1 MIISYPLLEFQT
13 CTCNEL
19 TLSITHYFLF
29 LMRSLLIALIACK
42 RALMLLPL
50 VAVATSTIAC
60 PNGQTYLKIVKKTLS
75 WASEESFMIIS
86 GSQTLY
92 TSPSLVNNDERTLET
107 CLTAAA
113 NNQYTL
119 KMKDTFGD
127 SWTNGGWIKLYSINE
142 NIVFKGFMD
151 QSREQ
156 DVPFSLYSPIDKN
169 AVWKFSNNYA
179 GDWRNYNFAD
189 SGWTEIT
196 LGVTPTS
203 STGTQYFRKQFA
215 GIPGMAA
222 VEMQFQYRY
231 GIIAYINGAEVYRDN
246 MPSGEASQGTSASGS
261 YQVVDYHG
269 TIRSAAGAENAQS
282 VLAVEIHFLTASL
295 QTTVDFNAFI
305 SYLAGVSA
313 EEPCFVV
320 PTERTATSTDVS
332 YPDNAFSW
340 TRLSYASVYSSSL
353 PATMFLEMTGTT
365 LPAVNG
371 LRIWPYTNYNYAP
384 SNFEMY
390 GGASAASPT
399 WNLIFNPVEVNYESS
414 KWKYFKNIQTATT
427 YPALKFVIN
436 SSVAGSVYMY
446 EMQPLVCNIGT
457 LPSITY
463 PSQTYQMYAKYNSI
477 NAVPTVYGMTNCQS
491 STPLPNG
498 ITLNP
503 NTCAITG
510 AATAASPLTTYTIT
524 ASVGTATISG
534 TITMSFLDCSGY
546 MIRIL
551 RTYRSLPGNEGF
563 RINNSE
569 NDAVLLDVSPGHT
582 NPANAN
588 KVDYFCVTVDRF
600 DVTLYSTSTIWQPN
614 SYIYVY
620 GVISETEEELLL
632 KARYDNN
639 IGNDAAYYLRRPA
652 VKGYEQWYYKM
663 GEVPQD
669 WTNSNTDGWQS
680 STRGSFPESTNA
692 VQLYKKTF
700 TVSSLDQIS
709 GAILSIRYQYGC
721 LVYLNGHEVFR
732 NKVDADMVLSASS
745 TAVGSYN
752 DLRYRV
758 ITVPGKKVPMQEGET
773 EVSYFQQGTNTIAIA
788 IVAISA
794 TSQKTSYFDA
804 IVRLMTNHPESHIF
818 EFTATGMGISGT
830 ASNPF
835 NMYYGSTVS
844 SETNCPDNELIVTL
858 NNDRREWIS
867 SVMIQNYYYD
877 NLRGVKQFKLY
888 GRNGD
893 DEWTLLKEV
902 TGLTYSTKAQ
912 KRRIYFNN
920 NKAYNQFKFEN
931 FSTGNPDSCQW
942 QVQQLNL
949 YADNVLATL
958 PALTYATTSVF
969 KNIEMSELIPTNNEG
984 YSNFRVAPSLPA
996 GLVIDPNNGWISGTA
1011 SVEAPSTAYTV
1022 TVDKI
1027 TGGTATATLNLEV
1040 GICANT
1046 RSLMTVRFRADSYSN
1061 ENSWKLYAGRGT
1073 SGTLLESLS
1082 SFPVKS
1088 APYYIDF
1095 CKDNGIY
1102 TFQGFDSFGD
1112 GWQINTGYTLTVD
1125 LGSMEL
1131 DIQELRSG
1139 SPKPLSVSTVFS
1151 TFFPFQIEYSE
1162 WKVYQNEEGAPTGW
1176 NTVGFDDSQ
1185 WRTVKAAAIPTTEAV
1200 TTYIRKTFQMPNV
1213 DDYQVLNV
1221 RVKYAGGVAAYLNG
1235 NLVAVLNMDESFD
1248 HLTESLV
1255 EHDPNA
1261 FSKFHIILGT
1271 AGIQQGENVISFEI
1285 HRKIGG
1291 SSSDPVVFDA
1301 TGVFGVE
1308 DCSTVVD
1315 SYSEVTSS
1323 ALSTGTVG
1331 EMMDLDPYTHG
1342 RLPNT
1347 VGTFVEWTVENVL
1360 GSKWNSF
1367 NILQSATISSWGF
1380 DIYGYYDTDPN
1391 TDRVTVLAARQQAVN
1406 DRTKPQI
1413 ATPVGLAGFRKF
1425 RWEIVT
1431 SASATPDIGS
1441 IHGAYCKATG
1451 AICPA
1456 VDKYPSVGEGQI
1468 SVSTCD
1474 EGYNGYTYRECSNG
1488 QLGEVKM
1495 NECKHKLPALIRYS
1509 KSRYTF
1515 VIGTEVTTGAP
1526 TYRNIIEKWYVDEG
1540 VQLPEGLS
1548 LDATTGAISGKP
1560 TTAQELT
1567 SFTVYAENPTGA
1579 VSVVITMT
1587 IRKGEC
1593 KAEGV
1598 FPKTEV
1604 GTVAKYECSMQ
1615 GSYVGTQTR
1624 ACVLGESDGVWQKAS
1639 GFCMSVASIVIL
1651 IFFVIIVIVVVVFI
1665 LMRMG
1670 GKAKAVGGVKGK
1682 KSSKTS
1688 SRKASEKK
1696 GSIKTVKV

>member
-1 MIISYPLLEFQT
+1 MKII
-13 CTCNEL
+13 
-19 TLSITHYFLF
+19 
-29 LMRSLLIALIACK
+29 
-42 RALMLLPL
+42 
-50 VAVATSTIAC
+50 
-60 PNGQTYLKIVKKTLS
+60 KKTLS
-75 WASEESFMIIS
+75 WASEESFQILS

-92 TSPSLVNNDERTLET
+92 TSPSLVNSEERTLET

-119 KMKDTFGD
+119 KMKDSFGD
-127 SWTNGGWIKLYSINE
+127 SWSSGAWIELYSIND
-142 NIVFKGFMD
+142 NIIFKGFMD
-151 QSREQ
+151 QVREQ

-169 AVWKFSNNYA
+169 ALWKFSNQYS
-179 GDWRNYNFAD
+179 GSWREYSFPD
-189 SGWTEIT
+189 SGWTDVT
-196 LGVTPTS
+196 LGVTPTA
-203 STGTQYFRKQFA
+203 STGTEYFRKQYA

-222 VEMQFQYRY
+222 IEMQFQYRF
-231 GIIAYINGAEVYRDN
+231 GIVAYINGVEVYRDN
-246 MPSGEASQGTSASGS
+246 MPTGEPSQATLASGS
-261 YQVVDYHG
+261 YQVTDYHG

-282 VLAVEIHFLTASL
+282 VLAVEIHYLTAGM
-295 QTTVDFNAFI
+295 QTNVDFNAFL

-313 EEPCFVV
+313 DEACYVV
-320 PTERTATSTDVS
+320 PTERTATGTGVS
-332 YPDNAFSW
+332 NPNNAFSW
-340 TRLSYASVYSSSL
+340 TRLSYASVTSSSL
-353 PATMFLEMTGTT
+353 PATMIMEMTGNT
-365 LPAVNG
+365 LPAVNAI
-371 LRIWPYTNYNYAP
+371 RIWPYTNPTYHP
-384 SNFEMY
+384 SNFEVY
-390 GGASAASPT
+390 GGASASAPT
-399 WNLIFNPVEVNYESS
+399 WNLFFNPVGVTYESS
-414 KWKYFKNIQTATT
+414 TWKVFKNIQTSTM

-436 SSVAGSVYMY
+436 SSNAGSVYMY
-446 EMQPLVCNIGT
+446 EIQPLVCNIGT

-463 PSQTYQMYAKYNSI
+463 PSQTYQVYAKYNSI
-477 NAVPTVYGMTNCQS
+477 TAVPTVYGMSNCQS
-491 STPLPNG
+491 STPLPSG
-498 ITLNP
+498 LTLNP

-510 AATAASPLTTYTIT
+510 TATAASPLTTYTIT

-534 TITMSFLDCSGY
+534 TITLSFLDCSGY
-546 MIRIL
+546 MLRIL
-551 RTYRSLPGNEGF
+551 RTYKYSPSYEGF

-569 NDAVLLDVSPGHT
+569 NDAVLFDVSTGHS
-582 NPANAN
+582 NPANVD

-600 DVTLYSTSTIWQPN
+600 DVTLYSTSTYWQSN

-620 GVISETEEELLL
+620 GVISESEEELLL
-632 KARYDNN
+632 RARYDNY
-639 IGNDAAYYLRRPA
+639 IGNDAIYYLRHPA
-652 VKGYEQWYYKM
+652 IKGYEQWYYKM
-663 GEVPQD
+663 GNVPQD
-669 WTNSNTDGWQS
+669 WTNSNTDGWSS

-700 TVSSLDQIS
+700 TISSLDQVM
-709 GAILSIRYQYGC
+709 GAVISIRYQYGC

-732 NKVDADMVLSASS
+732 NKVDADMVLSDSS

-773 EVSYFQQGTNTIAIA
+773 EVSYLQQGTNTIAIA

-794 TSQKTSYFDA
+794 TSQRTSYFDSV
-804 IVRLMTNHPESHIF
+804 VRLMPSTSESHVF
-818 EFTATGMGISGT
+818 EFSATGSGFSG
-830 ASNPF
+830 AAANPF
-835 NMYYGSTVS
+835 NMYYASTIYAS
-844 SETNCPDNELIVTL
+844 NDCPANELILTL
-858 NNDRREWIS
+858 NNDRREWVS
-867 SVMIQNYYYD
+867 SVMIQNYYY
-877 NLRGVKQFKLY
+877 NNVKGVKQFKLY
-888 GRNGD
+888 GRNNNE
-893 DEWTLLKEV
+893 EWTLLKEV

-912 KRRIYFNN
+912 KRRIYFKN

-931 FSTGNPDSCQW
+931 FSTGDEASCVW

-958 PALTYATTSVF
+958 PAMTYATTSVF
-969 KNIEMSELIPTNNEG
+969 KNIEMSELIPANNDG
-984 YSNFRVAPSLPA
+984 YGNYRISPSLPA
-996 GLVIDPNNGWISGTA
+996 GLVIDANNGWISGTA
-1011 SVEAPSTAYTV
+1011 SVEAPSTTYTV
-1022 TVDKI
+1022 TADKI
-1027 TGGTATATLNLEV
+1027 SGGTATATVTLDV

-1046 RSLMTVRFRADSYSN
+1046 RSLMTVRFRADAYSN

-1073 SGTLLESLS
+1073 SGTVLESLS
-1082 SFPVKS
+1082 PFPVQN

-1102 TFQGFDSFGD
+1102 TFQGFDSYGD
-1112 GWQINTGYTLTVD
+1112 GWQTNTGYTLTVD
-1125 LGSMEL
+1125 LGEMEL
-1131 DIQELRSG
+1131 DIQEMRSG
-1139 SPKPLSVSTVFS
+1139 SPKPVSVSTVFS

-1162 WKVYQNEEGAPTGW
+1162 WKVYQNVDGAPTGW
-1176 NTVGFDDSQ
+1176 NTVSFDDSQ
-1185 WRTVKAAAIPTTEAV
+1185 WQSMKAANIPVTEAV
-1200 TTYIRKTFQMPNV
+1200 TTYIRKSFQIPNV

-1221 RVKYAGGVAAYLNG
+1221 RVKYAGGVAVYFNG
-1235 NLVAVLNMDESFD
+1235 NKVAVLNMDESFD
-1248 HLTESLV
+1248 HLTESLT
-1255 EHDPNA
+1255 EHDPNT

-1271 AGIQQGENVISFEI
+1271 AGIQQGENVIAFEI
-1285 HRKIGG
+1285 HRKMGG

-1315 SYSEVTSS
+1315 SYSTLTSS
-1323 ALSTGTVG
+1323 TLSTGTVE

-1342 RLPNT
+1342 RLANT
-1347 VGTFVEWTVENVL
+1347 IGTFVEWTVENVL

-1367 NILQSATISSWGF
+1367 NMLQSSTASNWGF

-1391 TDRVTVLAARQQAVN
+1391 TDRVTVLAARQQTVN
-1406 DRTKPQI
+1406 DRQKPQI

-1431 SASATPDIGS
+1431 SVSVTPDIGS

-1451 AICPA
+1451 SICPA
-1456 VDKYPSVGEGQI
+1456 IDKYPSVGEGQI

-1474 EGYNGYTYRECSNG
+1474 EGFNGYTYRECSNG

-1515 VIGTEVTTGAP
+1515 VVGTEVTTGIP
-1526 TYRNIIEKWYVDEG
+1526 TYRNIIERWYIDEG
-1540 VQLPEGLS
+1540 VQLPAGLS

-1560 TTAQELT
+1560 TETQEIT
-1567 SFTVYAENPTGA
+1567 SFTIYAENPTGA
-1579 VSVVITMT
+1579 VSVVVTMT

-1624 ACVLGESDGVWQKAS
+1624 ACMLGATDGEWQKAK
-1639 GFCMSVASIVIL
+1639 GFCMSVASIVLLVLFAI
-1651 IFFVIIVIVVVVFI
+1651 IVVVVVVLI

-1670 GKAKAVGGVKGK
+1670 GRAKAVGGVKGK
-1682 KSSKTS
+1682 KSSRTS
-1688 SRKASEKK
+1688 SRKSIEKK
-1696 GSIKTVKV
+1696 GSQKTVKV